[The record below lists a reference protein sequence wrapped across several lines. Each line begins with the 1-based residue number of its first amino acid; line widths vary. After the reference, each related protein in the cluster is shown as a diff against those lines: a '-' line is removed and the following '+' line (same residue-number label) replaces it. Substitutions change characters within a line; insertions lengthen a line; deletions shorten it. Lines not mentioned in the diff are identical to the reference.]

1 MTLNCFDALPQ
12 KSNVEVMLYIHDFEI
27 GDIGIR
33 ASLTSEISKK
43 NKNDIVTFV
52 FCLTLIENTYF
63 LNEKTL
69 FKSRSFF

>member
-1 MTLNCFDALPQ
+1 MTVNCFDALPQ
-12 KSNVEVMLYIHDFEI
+12 KSNVEVMLYIQDFEI

-52 FCLTLIENTYF
+52 FCLTLTDNTYV
-63 LNEKTL
+63 LNGKFTYKERL
-69 FKSRSFF
+69 F